1 MTALDAT
8 TAPPRRDLRVISLIG
23 TAHFFSHFYILILPP
38 LFPLLRDVYEV
49 SYTALGLAL
58 AVLNGVTALTQAPVG
73 FLVDRFGPRA
83 LLVAGLAL
91 FSLATGLIGLF
102 PTYPMLLALM
112 VIAGL
117 GNSVFHPADYAILSS
132 AVDQRRMGRAFSI
145 HTFGGH
151 AGFALAPPV
160 IVFLTA
166 AFDWRIALALAAAP
180 GLVVSMLLALSGD
193 LRRTAAGPAR
203 AGGAAPAA
211 RGVAGIRLLLSGP
224 ILMALLFFAMLAM
237 SNGGYMSFSVAAI
250 ASLYQVPLAEANL
263 PLTLYLAS
271 SAVGVLAGGW
281 VADRTPQHH
290 LVVAGSFIMVAL
302 VSALIPELLPPLG
315 VTAGLFA
322 LAGFFSGLVAPS
334 RDMMV
339 RAVTPPGASGKVF
352 GFVTTGFNVGGI
364 VGAAPVRRGARLRRP
379 GPGVLDRG
387 RAQPAHPARGLRHG
401 ALRPGAARGAGP
413 PLNDGEVRSMQREC
427 WPRSEHLP
435 TAPRKPDDPRPRT
448 CAQAACP
455 AEPRVRSI
463 SRTRRLPE
471 EERDADLE
479 YVADLRAAGGVR
491 LRGRGPG
498 CRVHL
503 PWNRIGGRER
513 HVR

>member
-1 MTALDAT
+1 MTAIPSAM
-8 TAPPRRDLRVISLIG
+8 ASVRRDLKVMSLIG
-23 TAHFFSHFYILILPP
+23 IAHFFSHFYILTLPP
-38 LFPLLRDVYEV
+38 LFPVLRAEYGVGYA
-49 SYTALGLAL
+49 ALGLAL
-58 AVLNGVTALTQAPVG
+58 AILNGITGLTQAPVG
-73 FLVDRFGPRA
+73 FLVDRFGARTI
-83 LLVAGLAL
+83 LIAGLAL
-91 FSLATGLIGLF
+91 FSLAIGLVGVF
-102 PTYPMLLALM
+102 PSYPMLLALM
-112 VIAGL
+112 VLAGL

-166 AFDWRIALALAAAP
+166 ASDWRIALALAAAP
-180 GLVVSMLLALSGD
+180 GLVVSLLLALNGD

-203 AGGAAPAA
+203 AGAAPAA

-237 SNGGYMSFSVAAI
+237 SNGGYTSFSVAAI
-250 ASLYQVPLAEANL
+250 AALYQVPLAEANL

-290 LVVAGSFIMVAL
+290 LVVAGSFILVAL
-302 VSALIPELLPPLG
+302 VSALIPELLPPLA

-364 VGAAPVRRGARLRRP
+364 AGPLLFGAVLDFGDPGLVFWTVAALSLLTLLVVYATARSGQQPHAAPVRR
-379 GPGVLDRG
+379 
-387 RAQPAHPARGLRHG
+387 
-401 ALRPGAARGAGP
+401 
-413 PLNDGEVRSMQREC
+413 
-427 WPRSEHLP
+427 
-435 TAPRKPDDPRPRT
+435 
-448 CAQAACP
+448 
-455 AEPRVRSI
+455 
-463 SRTRRLPE
+463 
-471 EERDADLE
+471 
-479 YVADLRAAGGVR
+479 
-491 LRGRGPG
+491 
-498 CRVHL
+498 
-503 PWNRIGGRER
+503 
-513 HVR
+513 